1 MCICRHLQHLIL
13 HPPTQN
19 RIIKLAGIPATA
31 PGHQGI
37 TGNEIADSYAKE
49 AAKTKAYGAQS
60 KGAVQRIDRL
70 LLTEARNHPTGFKGM
85 DY

>member
-1 MCICRHLQHLIL
+1 MIL

-19 RIIKLAGIPATA
+19 RIIKLAEIPATA
-31 PGHQGI
+31 PGHQ
-37 TGNEIADSYAKE
+37 GNEIADSYAKE

-70 LLTEARNHPTGFKGM
+70 LLTEARSHPTDFKGM
-85 DY
+85 DC